1 MHFLLFY
8 NTTLRQIGTKSMDGT
23 ATDSPLPD
31 EALNAH
37 QRETRKLVRAM
48 MALTGQSA
56 SGLAL
61 AAGLTPSTVNR
72 FMHKPVRHTL
82 SQRTMLALLTETF
95 LTLKSRS
102 PSEWDRRALA
112 DLIPALSVYEHG
124 IVELAPDVATV
135 ITQARAAAGPQSGIS
150 HFTAEPGPTPNLP
163 VLLVSSQ
170 GVDVNEG
177 NFDAAPMRTQRPPYL
192 WSDPLAFAILMPD
205 DTLMPRYDAGDMLY
219 ASPAAALDGPKIDV
233 VLARSG
239 GGFVIA
245 QLVAVTAHS
254 IAVGTLYP
262 LANEFYDRSKIS
274 GAYRI
279 LGCQRLQ

>member
-1 MHFLLFY
+1 
-8 NTTLRQIGTKSMDGT
+8 MDGT
-23 ATDSPLPD
+23 QTNSPLPD
-31 EALNAH
+31 EALTAH
-37 QRETRKLVRAM
+37 QRETRKLVQAM
-48 MALTGQSA
+48 MSLTGQTA

-95 LTLKSRS
+95 LTMREK
-102 PSEWDRRALA
+102 PTPEWDGRALA
-112 DLIPALSVYEHG
+112 DLIPALSVYEQG
-124 IVELAPDVATV
+124 ILELAPDVET
-135 ITQARAAAGPQSGIS
+135 IIKQARAAAGPQSVLS
-150 HFTAEPGPTPNLP
+150 HYTAEPGPPPNLP
-163 VLLVSSQ
+163 VVLVSSQ
-170 GVDVNEG
+170 DINVKEA
-177 NFDAAPMRTQRPPYL
+177 NFDAAPMRTQRPPFL

-219 ASPAAALDGPKIDV
+219 VSPAQSLDGPKIDV
-233 VLARSG
+233 VLSRSG
-239 GGFVIA
+239 GGFIVA

-262 LANEFYDRSKIS
+262 LANEFYDRAKMS

-279 LGCQRLQ
+279 VGTQRLR